1 MPMAQRCGKASRASR
16 GRKLHVDPIIVL
28 FLVSAAWILGIEYLS
43 RRLDPVFLK
52 SPGLSAPLY
61 ERGGNWSSLGLFLVF
76 LTSGLPLELLLS
88 GPLTTAQGC
97 AIYGA
102 LFRIVFLAIIWVF
115 VKDKKRQ
122 ARWFAMWNKLAVVF
136 VALSAVVVLWTF
148 V

>member
-1 MPMAQRCGKASRASR
+1 M
-16 GRKLHVDPIIVL
+16 DPIIVL
-28 FLVSAAWILGIEYLS
+28 FLVFAVCWGIEYLS
-43 RRLDPVFLK
+43 RQLDPLFLK
-52 SPGLSAPLY
+52 SPGPSAPLY
-61 ERGGNWSSLGLFLVF
+61 ERGGNWSSLGLFLSF
-76 LTSGLPLELLLS
+76 LTSGLPLEWLFFPPLMTAGGAAILS
-88 GPLTTAQGC
+88 
-97 AIYGA
+97 A